1 MNKAIIFFF
10 TIICLLADNKNLLAQ
25 QPFIE
30 PSTFDA
36 TIKPGDNFYLYVNGG
51 FFKKMK
57 EQNAVAKNILE
68 AEKERKLSALLN
80 KITNNNFPAGSG
92 EQKIADFLN
101 SAMDT
106 ITIEKLGQ
114 APILPVLQKI
124 ESARSFKQLMQVA
137 GELYK
142 DGFVRLFGME
152 VRPDKKNTG
161 LNIVVFNQ
169 AGTILPFINKSAYTK
184 EDSISIRYLKIQSDL
199 AISYF
204 RVLGETES
212 QAAIRAGQIIDLE
225 TKLTATHLD
234 RYEDPAVT
242 YNKMSVTNAGKAYP
256 NIGFHDLLKAM
267 GIITDSIIIANPNY
281 YKVLNNLLM
290 GETLGALKWK
300 MKFDYLYRASLYL
313 SNDFLIPR
321 QQFLKAYRRAQFGSR
336 DYSYYLQELFRD
348 LVAELYVREYV
359 GPEVKQKLTDIAT
372 NIRDVFVQKIRE
384 SLWMS
389 EETKKV
395 GIDKLNNMV
404 MNLAYPDHWE
414 SYKDVI
420 IHKKQLFSNYLSI
433 AHHNYRKMIDKI
445 DKPVDRKQWRGSP
458 ITTDASYSWEENAI
472 EVHTGCLL
480 LPGFDTQA
488 DDAINYAGI
497 GTTIGHEISHAF
509 DDNGRKYDAKG
520 NLFNWWSEKDNQEFK
535 KLFTGMVEQYSNFT
549 VYDSLRINGKSTFNE
564 NFADLSG
571 LIIAYETFKKINPG
585 SDTIQI
591 DGFTLDQR
599 FFISY
604 SLNKGAYEPTP
615 PGFAA
620 RFRASS
626 SNATH
631 APNEIRVNGSL
642 SNFEPFYQAFNITE
656 SNKMFIKKKER
667 IIIW

>member
-256 NIGFHDLLKAM
+256 NIGFHELLKAM
-267 GIITDSIIIANPNY
+267 GMTFGLVIAL
-281 YKVLNNLLM
+281 VHM
-290 GETLGALKWK
+290 GG
-300 MKFDYLYRASLYL
+300 
-313 SNDFLIPR
+313 
-321 QQFLKAYRRAQFGSR
+321 
-336 DYSYYLQELFRD
+336 
-348 LVAELYVREYV
+348 RE
-359 GPEVKQKLTDIAT
+359 
-372 NIRDVFVQKIRE
+372 
-384 SLWMS
+384 
-389 EETKKV
+389 
-395 GIDKLNNMV
+395 
-404 MNLAYPDHWE
+404 
-414 SYKDVI
+414 
-420 IHKKQLFSNYLSI
+420 
-433 AHHNYRKMIDKI
+433 
-445 DKPVDRKQWRGSP
+445 
-458 ITTDASYSWEENAI
+458 
-472 EVHTGCLL
+472 
-480 LPGFDTQA
+480 
-488 DDAINYAGI
+488 
-497 GTTIGHEISHAF
+497 
-509 DDNGRKYDAKG
+509 
-520 NLFNWWSEKDNQEFK
+520 
-535 KLFTGMVEQYSNFT
+535 
-549 VYDSLRINGKSTFNE
+549 
-564 NFADLSG
+564 
-571 LIIAYETFKKINPG
+571 
-585 SDTIQI
+585 
-591 DGFTLDQR
+591 
-599 FFISY
+599 
-604 SLNKGAYEPTP
+604 
-615 PGFAA
+615 
-620 RFRASS
+620 
-626 SNATH
+626 
-631 APNEIRVNGSL
+631 
-642 SNFEPFYQAFNITE
+642 
-656 SNKMFIKKKER
+656 
-667 IIIW
+667 